1 VCTILLIT
9 TIFYYRQFALLN
21 KHGTFVTLRRY
32 PKFVLIKQE
41 ILEDE
46 IRLTADGMNDLY
58 LPLNMT
64 KEDGDHIADVT

>member
-1 VCTILLIT
+1 
-9 TIFYYRQFALLN
+9 
-21 KHGTFVTLRRY
+21 
-32 PKFVLIKQE
+32 LIKQE

-46 IRLTADGMNDLY
+46 IRLTVDGMNDLY